1 MKFITPKPTGTH
13 VFLLLKRAGYHKF
26 DDPNTGKTSFAKRL
40 GIDHFPRFH
49 IYLHERETDVEVDL
63 HVDQKHASYGGQ
75 TMHSGEYDGELVEKE
90 AERLKPLLMR

>member
-1 MKFITPKPTGTH
+1 MKFTVPKPQGTH

-40 GIDHFPRFH
+40 GIEHFPRFH
-49 IYLHERETDVEVDL
+49 VYLKELGSEVEVDL

-75 TMHSGEYDGELVEKE
+75 TMHSGEYDGELVEQE
-90 AERLKPLLMR
+90 AVRLKALLAR